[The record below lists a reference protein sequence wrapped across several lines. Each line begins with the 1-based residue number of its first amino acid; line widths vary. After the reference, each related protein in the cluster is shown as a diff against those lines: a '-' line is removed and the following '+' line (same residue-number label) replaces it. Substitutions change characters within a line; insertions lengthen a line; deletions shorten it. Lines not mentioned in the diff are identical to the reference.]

1 MISII
6 VAIYLVRVAIS
17 LQNILRDP
25 LPHPADAI
33 LLSIFFYNAP
43 LALISIYN
51 LEWLF
56 PDYKVFLNAE
66 SRDSYLAEKT
76 MIICFVSMI
85 GLEMGRRLFF
95 KYKMSERYIVMD
107 NSFSN
112 FSLIIIIAMSSIILS
127 AAYAMGFGNYFVGY
141 NIDTNVINVSDY
153 IAFIYFCIEAVGIF
167 FLFVFVNKKF
177 GNRKFILIV
186 LFILISYI
194 VFMALARGKRLELV
208 VALLPL
214 MLLFWSV
221 KLRSVSTR
229 MFVAVG
235 FLLAFSSLASLRF
248 GEIPTLSALFFNS
261 FSEGLYAGHMTPG
274 VINAID
280 YQGMRPELGAR
291 FGIGFL
297 AIIPRF
303 MFPGK
308 DQIVYQSITDI
319 TEFTPL
325 GATSLLGE
333 TYLQGGTL
341 FVLLAFIGFG
351 FLSRLFEVDRLYEKG
366 SKYFPL
372 KSIYYLIFMGT
383 FLFHFRDGIVV
394 MVKLTL
400 QMVIVVSLFRV
411 FLSHQ
416 MLNVQRTGTARSNQW

>member
-6 VAIYLVRVAIS
+6 VVIYLVRVAIS
-17 LQNILRDP
+17 LQHILRDP

-43 LALISIYN
+43 LALISIHN

-56 PDYKVFLNAE
+56 PEYKVFLNAE

-85 GLEMGRRLFF
+85 GLEIGRRLFF
-95 KYKMSERYIVMD
+95 NYKVSERYIVMD

-112 FSLIIIIAMSSIILS
+112 VSFIAIIAMSSIILS
-127 AAYAMGFGNYFVGY
+127 AAYAMGFSNYFVGY
-141 NIDTNVINVSDY
+141 NIDTNVFNVSDY

-167 FLFVFVNKKF
+167 FLFAFVHKKF
-177 GNRKFILIV
+177 GNRNFTLIV

-291 FGIGFL
+291 FGIGIL

-333 TYLQGGTL
+333 IYLQGGTL
-341 FVLLAFIGFG
+341 FVLLAFMGFG

-366 SKYFPL
+366 NKYFPL
-372 KSIYYLIFMGT
+372 KSVYYLIFMGT

-416 MLNVQRTGTARSNQW
+416 MRNVQRTQTPGSN

>member
-6 VAIYLVRVAIS
+6 VAIYLVRIAIS

-33 LLSIFFYNAP
+33 LLSIFFYNVP

-56 PDYKVFLNAE
+56 PEYKVFLNAV
-66 SRDSYLAEKT
+66 SRDSYIAEKT
-76 MIICFVSMI
+76 MIISFVSMI
-85 GLEMGRRLFF
+85 GLEVGRRFFF
-95 KYKMSERYIVMD
+95 KYNISERYLVMND
-107 NSFSN
+107 VFSN
-112 FSLIIIIAMSSIILS
+112 FSLIFIIAMSSIILS
-127 AAYAMGFGNYFVGY
+127 AAYSMGFSNYFIGY
-141 NIDTNVINVSDY
+141 NIDSNIINTSDY

-167 FLFVFVNKKF
+167 FLFVYANKNF
-177 GNRKFILIV
+177 GNRKFIL
-186 LFILISYI
+186 LFLFVIIAYI

-221 KLRSVSTR
+221 TVRSVHAR
-229 MFVAVG
+229 IIVAVG

-274 VINAID
+274 VINAVD

-291 FGIGFL
+291 FGLGFL
-297 AIIPRF
+297 AVIPRF
-303 MFPGK
+303 MFPDK
-308 DQIVYQSITDI
+308 DQIIYQSIADI

-333 TYLQGGTL
+333 IYLQGGTF
-341 FVLLAFIGFG
+341 FVLVAFMGFG

-366 SKYFPL
+366 SKHFPL
-372 KSIYYLIFMGT
+372 TSMYYLIFIGT

-394 MVKLTL
+394 MIKLTI
-400 QMVIVVSLFRV
+400 QMVILIAIFRL
-411 FLSHQ
+411 FLSNDRLRLGNPSAEHK
-416 MLNVQRTGTARSNQW
+416 MF

>member
-17 LQNILRDP
+17 LRDILRDP

-56 PDYKVFLNAE
+56 PEFKVFLNAE

-76 MIICFVSMI
+76 MIICFVSVI

-95 KYKMSERYIVMD
+95 KYKMSERYIVMN

-112 FSLIIIIAMSSIILS
+112 ASLIAIIGMSSIVLFV
-127 AAYAMGFGNYFVGY
+127 AYTMGFGNYFIGY
-141 NIDTNVINVSDY
+141 NIDTNIINISDY

-167 FLFVFVNKKF
+167 FLFVFVNKEF
-177 GNRKFILIV
+177 GNRKFILV
-186 LFILISYI
+186 VFAILLSYI

-221 KLRSVSTR
+221 RLRSVSTR
-229 MFVAVG
+229 VFVAVG

-248 GEIPTLSALFFNS
+248 GQIPTFSAVFFNS

-280 YQGMRPELGAR
+280 YQGLRPEFGAR

-297 AIIPRF
+297 AMIPRF

-333 TYLQGGTL
+333 IYLQGGTL
-341 FVLLAFIGFG
+341 VVLLAFMGFG

-366 SKYFPL
+366 NKYFPL
-372 KSIYYLIFMGT
+372 KSVYYLIFMGT

-394 MVKLTL
+394 MIKLTL
-400 QMVIVVSLFRV
+400 QMVIVVALFRV
-411 FLSHQ
+411 FMSHQ
-416 MLNVQRTGTARSNQW
+416 IRNVQRT